1 MAKLTKDSLFRD
13 VPTRPETNL
22 EKTTRIVREITEG
35 EAEKRQIKMARLRT
49 ARLERE
55 ANTPAKPAATPATK
69 ARKKAASGS

>member
-1 MAKLTKDSLFRD
+1 MAKLTKDSLFKD

-55 ANTPAKPAATPATK
+55 ANTPAKPAAK